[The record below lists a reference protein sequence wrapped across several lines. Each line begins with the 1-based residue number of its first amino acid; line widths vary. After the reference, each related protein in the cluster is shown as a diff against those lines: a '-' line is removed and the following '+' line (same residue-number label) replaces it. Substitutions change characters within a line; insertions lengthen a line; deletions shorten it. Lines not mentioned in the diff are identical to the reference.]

1 MYWDEVNARTCD
13 KSRWCVGDI
22 NEDSPI
28 SVKANAK
35 EMNGTVKFQHTTGKG
50 TSRPGGQ
57 RHEEPFVC
65 FNLYFI
71 YNSFN
76 LYLCGQLASKG
87 SKDLASR
94 LKHTPQRERM
104 NREVSKSQ
112 KG

>member
-65 FNLYFI
+65 FVFVWI
-71 YNSFN
+71 A
-76 LYLCGQLASKG
+76 CIVRVVK
-87 SKDLASR
+87 K
-94 LKHTPQRERM
+94 RERM
-104 NREVSKSQ
+104 NVEVSKSQ
-112 KG
+112 KAKTCQKVKERRSQQR